1 MAKHILFARVPRNK
15 MFTNRRLNEIV
26 RERPINLFLVET
38 DALIRFANDGFHP
51 KYHRLRALVELV
63 ARWCLS
69 RDSSIDELM
78 GRIWKD
84 YWEHDFKPWY
94 CAELPWTERSLP
106 AEDWNDPVELA
117 GFVSC
122 LRERLLRIFEV
133 HGFIPVYAGAVVRFI
148 PFQLDDKLAA
158 GAIVYDNDDSVSED
172 WHAKCKEALGGDAR
186 FGVRIQMLP
195 ENNVSLQGAS
205 LMLPLRMAE
214 WRLTDP
220 SFPKYDVLRVIA
232 TGAFDGQGR
241 LEEVGVAKKLD
252 GLKSQFKDAI
262 LLGPDGRG
270 DIPGEER
277 RFKRLDCGLKVEEL
291 RSAIIKELESTDCV
305 SVSYAYAMR
314 RLPDM
319 HAEVDRKNHSR
330 WSDLADRLQRLKN
343 SVAPERDAERYLQF
357 MTMLVTAL
365 LHAGRSQEAQ
375 ENIHCAYEFAL
386 DKGLTAFAL
395 RLQINAMVAAQD
407 DGEFEVFKTLSSEVE
422 NALSSY
428 SGDERDD
435 LLMRFH
441 GTSMQAHAWGAMLG
455 EVGFDKDESLCHAR
469 KAVGFAYEIANRFPG
484 SDEAESNVAQDLNY
498 CHLWHALFAPGKNGE
513 SDALQS
519 AFQQLDNLS
528 SKSKTTNLYHLKR
541 QKSLAMLNNWRDDGV
556 VADVKE
562 RKNYLLPKADS
573 EGWMV
578 CANRRHLGALAA
590 ADGCV
595 DEAIA
600 YFDEGDAALPTEKC
614 YSPVL
619 ASIRFSLLVQAACS
633 LREKDLD
640 LARVYIQKT
649 GDLLERFG
657 ESALFKRIKAKNIHN
672 NVVDGADPRQLP
684 KFYY

>member
-1 MAKHILFARVPRNK
+1 
-15 MFTNRRLNEIV
+15 MFTDRQLNEIV

-38 DALIRFANDGFHP
+38 DALIRFASDGFHP
-51 KYHRLRALVELV
+51 KYYRLRALVELV

-69 RDSSIDELM
+69 RDSTIDELM
-78 GRIWKD
+78 GRIWED
-84 YWEHDFKPWY
+84 WEHDFKPWY

-133 HGFIPVYAGAVVRFI
+133 HGFIPVYAGDVVRFI
-148 PFQLDDKLAA
+148 PFRLDDKLAA
-158 GAIVYDNDDSVSED
+158 GAIVYNNDDSVSED

-214 WRLTDP
+214 WRQVDS
-220 SFPKYDVLRVIA
+220 SFPQYDVLRVIA
-232 TGAFDGQGR
+232 TGAFDSQGR
-241 LEEVGVAKKLD
+241 LAEVGIRQKLD
-252 GLKSQFKDAI
+252 GLKKQFRDAVF
-262 LLGPDGRG
+262 LGPDGRG

-291 RSAIIKELESTDCV
+291 RSAIIKVLEGADCV

-319 HAEVDRKNHSR
+319 HAEVDRENHSR
-330 WSDLADRLQRLKN
+330 WSDVADRLSRLKN

-365 LHAGRSQEAQ
+365 LHAGRSQEAKG
-375 ENIHCAYEFAL
+375 NIGCAHEFAQG
-386 DKGLTAFAL
+386 KGLTAVAL
-395 RLQINAMVAAQD
+395 KLQINAMVAAQD

-455 EVGFDKDESLCHAR
+455 VVGFDKDESLCHAR

-498 CHLWHALFAPGKNGE
+498 CHLWHALFAPGTNGE
-513 SDALQS
+513 ADAFRS

-528 SKSKTTNLYHLKR
+528 SKSKKTNLYHLNR
-541 QKSLAMLNNWRDDGV
+541 QKSLALLNNWRENGV

-562 RKNYLLPKADS
+562 RRNYLLSKTDA

-578 CANRRHLGALAA
+578 CANRRHLGALAT

-619 ASIRFSLLVQAACS
+619 ASIRFSLLVQAFCS
-633 LREKDLD
+633 LQSKSA
-640 LARVYIQKT
+640 ARAAAYCQKANE
-649 GDLLERFG
+649 LSVKFG
-657 ESALFKRIKAKNIHN
+657 ESKLFGLMSADRWMSSVHHEP
-672 NVVDGADPRQLP
+672 DPRNLP
-684 KFYY
+684 QFYY